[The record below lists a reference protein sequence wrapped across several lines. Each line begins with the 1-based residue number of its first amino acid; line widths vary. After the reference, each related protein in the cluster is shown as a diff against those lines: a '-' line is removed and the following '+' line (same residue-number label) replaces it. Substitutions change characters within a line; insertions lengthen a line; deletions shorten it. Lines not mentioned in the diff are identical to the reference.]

1 MFSYATLISLYCLDL
16 DAFIFICG
24 NNEFISL
31 VTLNVEIFLSE
42 TWIPDTPNNWIPYVV
57 LMELNF

>member
-1 MFSYATLISLYCLDL
+1 MFSYATLISLFCVGL

-42 TWIPDTPNNWIPYVV
+42 T
-57 LMELNF
+57 